1 MAKITIGFQVLPC
14 VAEERLYP
22 VVSEVIKYIASYG
35 IKYEVG
41 ATETV
46 MEGELDELLDIVK
59 KSLELCTEQGAS
71 RVISLVKIDYKKTGV
86 TIEEKVGK
94 YRR

>member
-1 MAKITIGFQVLPC
+1 MFEKNVIMAKITIGFQVLPY
-14 VAEERLYP
+14 VTEERLYL
-22 VVSEVIKYIASYG
+22 VVSEIIEYIASCG

-59 KSLELCTEQGAS
+59 KSLELCTEQGA
-71 RVISLVKIDYKKTGV
+71 R
-86 TIEEKVGK
+86 
-94 YRR
+94 